1 VTPTI
6 SAIIPTYQRA
16 GLVGRAIDSALSQS
30 AAPLEVIVV
39 DDGSTDDTAARL
51 AEYGDRIVR
60 LRQDNA
66 GGAAA
71 RNLGV
76 HHARGEWVAFCD
88 SDDLWLPDHLARIGA
103 AIEAT
108 GAAADVY
115 FDDVERTD
123 AEGGG
128 TTFEA
133 AGLQL
138 ADGWEMRRDARA
150 WALAARQPTMLQGAV
165 VRRETFCA
173 VGGLWP
179 ALSSRHDTHLF
190 YRLLIDHPACAVAGV
205 GATMTADE
213 DPTRRLTAGNALRHR
228 RYWECSVQLYG
239 DLLEQRHDPEEQR
252 VLRDLLARS
261 YKRLGRTAFG
271 EHAWLEGAGCWWRG
285 FRASP
290 LTIPWSVVARNQ
302 PTPGVVAARR
312 ALGG

>member
-1 VTPTI
+1 VTLAI
-6 SAIIPTYQRA
+6 SAVIPTYQRA
-16 GLVGRAIDSALSQS
+16 ALVGRAVDSVLAQS
-30 AAPLEVIVV
+30 APPIEVIVV
-39 DDGSTDDTAARL
+39 DDGSTDDTMERL
-51 AEYGDRIVR
+51 GAYGDRIVT

-108 GAAADVY
+108 DAIADVY

-133 AGLQL
+133 AGLEVTG
-138 ADGWEMRRDARA
+138 GWMVRHDARA
-150 WALAARQPTMLQGAV
+150 WAVAARQPTMLQGAV
-165 VRRETFCA
+165 VRRETFCQI
-173 VGGLWP
+173 GGLWP
-179 ALSSRHDTHLF
+179 ALSSRHDTHFF
-190 YRLLIDHPACAVAGV
+190 YRLLIDHPACAVAGI
-205 GATMTADE
+205 GATMTADD
-213 DPTRRLTAGNALRHR
+213 DPARRLTAGNVLRQR
-228 RYWECSVQLYG
+228 RYWECSVRLYR
-239 DLLEQRHDPEEQR
+239 DLLEQRHDPDEQR

-261 YKRLGRTAFG
+261 HKRLGRTAFE
-271 EHAWLEGAGCWWRG
+271 EHAWLEGAACWWRG

-290 LTIPWSVVARNQ
+290 LTIPWSVVRSQ
-302 PTPGVVAARR
+302 PTPRVVAARR